1 MNMNNFMLNFEKC
14 CDVAKMVRTHCYHNL
29 SKTEFE
35 FPYNTGKCFNFRIKL
50 PRNSQVHSISVSIIP
65 DVNRDIYLKTD
76 DIIDLDIIDLDTI
89 DWIVYETALFDYE
102 GNIIYDEKFYGDDG
116 INRFDSIR
124 ELLEEINAIREKVM

>member
-1 MNMNNFMLNFEKC
+1 MNNLILNFEKC

-50 PRNSQVHSISVSIIP
+50 PRNSQVHSISVSIVP

-76 DIIDLDIIDLDTI
+76 DIIDLDDI

-102 GNIIYDEKFYGDDG
+102 DNIIYDEKFYGDDG

-124 ELLEEINAIREKVM
+124 ELLEEINTIRGKINMIGGV

>member
-1 MNMNNFMLNFEKC
+1 MNFEKC

-35 FPYNTGKCFNFRIKL
+35 FPYTGKCFNFRIKL
-50 PRNSQVHSISVSIIP
+50 PRNSQVHSISVSIVP

-76 DIIDLDIIDLDTI
+76 DIIDLDDI

-102 GNIIYDEKFYGDDG
+102 DNIIYDEKFYGDDG

-124 ELLEEINAIREKVM
+124 ELLEEINTIRGKINMIGGV